1 MLPVSS
7 FNTVLR
13 MKIPLKEEAKQI
25 NHSIRTQFQIHQP
38 VAPRKY
44 LNIFLSGSWPQINSL
59 VRRIFARIHEEED
72 MQKFYGHSIAQ
83 IYRHALKVSCKFMQA
98 LEKYG
103 PEDRQEKLGSY
114 GYNMKMWDIY
124 VWDLIS
130 EIGRLEDEGNL
141 GKQVI
146 HYLVNDSD
154 AIVNALRLCCCDKEV
169 LAFMKRFEIS
179 FHTVMNHCNAHLG
192 MFEERYG
199 KMRNGVEFD
208 DKYLTALNEIIGRTE
223 EFVEEEEYNNAKV
236 LKLAL
241 EYARRESN
249 KTKFNIF
256 PITYG
261 MEVENLTENLEI
273 EKKFLDF
280 TDRMESKRFTLAQD
294 DFKYN
299 NEPLPVLPAVKKHA
313 DLVVATKRADQY
325 LYVVYADNARRLR
338 LLDR

>member
-13 MKIPLKEEAKQI
+13 MKIPLKEEAKKI
-25 NHSIRTQFQIHQP
+25 NPFIRTQFQIHQP

-44 LNIFLSGSWPQINSL
+44 LNIFLSGSWSQINSL

-98 LEKYG
+98 LEKFG

-124 VWDLIS
+124 VCDLIA

-154 AIVNALRLCCCDKEV
+154 AIVNALRLCCCDEEV
-169 LAFMKRFEIS
+169 LALMKRFEIS
-179 FHTVMNHCNAHLG
+179 NNTVMNHCMAHVA

-199 KMRNGVEFD
+199 KIRNSVEFD
-208 DKYLTALNEIIGRTE
+208 DKYFTALNEIIGRAE
-223 EFVEEEEYNNAKV
+223 EFVEEEEIGNAKV
-236 LKLAL
+236 LKMAL
-241 EYARRESN
+241 ECARRETN

-256 PITYG
+256 PVTYG
-261 MEVENLTENLEI
+261 MEVENITESLEI
-273 EKKFLDF
+273 EKKFKDF
-280 TDRMESKRFTLAQD
+280 GNRIECKRFTLAQD

-299 NEPLPVLPAVKKHA
+299 QEPLPVLPAVKKHA
-313 DLVVATKRADQY
+313 DLVVATKRPDQY
-325 LYVVYADNARRLR
+325 LYIVYADNAKRLR
-338 LLDR
+338 LIEK